1 MHRTI
6 WVSDFFAPLFTPF
19 SHSSHLSFDRFAFL
33 TEMIHTTAGC
43 AKLSC
48 AIRTCIAWGVKFYS
62 RKIGTFVCL
71 VLRAVI
77 TFLMNAQR
85 TRMARFDRMSI
96 TLVRNKEKR
105 ESAGAKQ
112 KKKMSAENANNARN
126 ATVIAISSFGS
137 INASMIKKHWR
148 EYSQN
153 ADELKSLSWTE
164 LCCCV

>member
-1 MHRTI
+1 M
-6 WVSDFFAPLFTPF
+6 
-19 SHSSHLSFDRFAFL
+19 
-33 TEMIHTTAGC
+33 
-43 AKLSC
+43 
-48 AIRTCIAWGVKFYS
+48 
-62 RKIGTFVCL
+62 CL